1 MSKTKQRSYEWHGSF
16 AMAAVAAVQ
25 DFWNS
30 DPQYASAKDRANFIE
45 WAIPAEDEDPS
56 PFTWA
61 SVDETDGDNIVS
73 ASPIFALAFQLHYTN
88 NY

>member
-30 DPQYASAKDRANFIE
+30 DPQYASAEDQVNFVE
-45 WAIPAEDEDPS
+45 WAIPAEDEDPL

-61 SVDETDGDNIVS
+61 SVDETDSDNIVS
-73 ASPIFALAFQLHYTN
+73 ASPIFTLAFELHYTN